1 MESSSPDKAHWW
13 QWPTTLSLDAPAVA
27 VVWQWLFAQTTGATL
42 AWFHHVILAA
52 AVWLAYSADRWIEGW
67 RLPPEHVQTQRHQF
81 YQRHRWTTFGVWL
94 ALLIS
99 SIALSFNTLNAT
111 ELKAG
116 LLLLGPVLAYLLSHQ
131 LLHRKHP
138 LRVPKELCVALL
150 FAAGIAVFSFAQIT
164 IDFHH
169 GGILLILFGL
179 LCFADCALIS
189 VWEDEVDRQHGQTS
203 LALQYPGGHW
213 LVHFL
218 PWIIAVVSLGFVINA
233 SAAPRIALLC
243 ISCSALL
250 LGLIDQRQDHHGRE
264 WARAWADFALLT
276 PLIPWLICR

>member
-1 MESSSPDKAHWW
+1 
-13 QWPTTLSLDAPAVA
+13 VA
-27 VVWQWLFAQTTGATL
+27 VVWQWLFAQTSGATL
-42 AWFHHVILAA
+42 AWFHHVILAS
-52 AVWLAYSADRWIEGW
+52 AVWLAYAADRWIEGW
-67 RLPPEHVQTQRHQF
+67 RLPRAEAQTRRHQF
-81 YQRHRWTTFGVWL
+81 YQHHRWVTFGIWL

-99 SIALSFNTLNAT
+99 SIALAFQTLNAT
-111 ELKAG
+111 ELKTG
-116 LLLLGPVLAYLLSHQ
+116 FLLLGPVLAYLLSHQ

-150 FAAGIAVFSFAQIT
+150 FAAGIAIFSLAQIT
-164 IDFHH
+164 VDFHH